1 MSVYTKIT
9 FKAPK
14 LVEFLK
20 EKGIDISSK
29 NGVFY
34 EASDIKLPSGLSACI
49 FDEDAWGAT
58 LYGPDEMRLPRN
70 LGGVGSGGSFVLWLV
85 NQLVEVGED
94 SEVGQYEEYEY
105 DEDYCEEDEFFSDEF
120 DNCMDFC
127 KEIKNI
133 FEEMYPDKKSW
144 KKIGELDDLIEEAEI
159 LYLNNYWDG
168 EGFDYTYAEM
178 KNGQAFYWY
187 GCSEDETELYEDWYW
202 RDIKGFIKLVKS
214 NIPATTYTRKNSKWV
229 KG

>member
-58 LYGPDEMRLPRN
+58 LYGPEEMSLPRD
-70 LGGVGSGGSFVLWLV
+70 LGGIDSGDSFVLWLV
-85 NQLVEVGED
+85 NQLVKVGEVYED
-94 SEVGQYEEYEY
+94 EEYEEEFEY
-105 DEDYCEEDEFFSDEF
+105 DDDYCEEDEFFSDDV

-144 KKIGELDDLIEEAEI
+144 KKIGELDDLIEEAKI
-159 LYLNNYWDG
+159 LYFNYWDG
-168 EGFDYTYAEM
+168 TDFEYTYAEI
-178 KNGQAFYWY
+178 KDNKAYYWD
-187 GCSEDETELYEDWYW
+187 GVGEEEPEVYEDWYW
-202 RDIKGFIKLVKS
+202 RNLEGFIKLVKD

-229 KG
+229 KE